1 MGEVSEYVC
10 VCVCVWGGGG
20 GLRKSHVK
28 RANAMIIIA
37 CVCSA
42 NLGVW
47 LINRPTGRG
56 RLKKAVR

>member
-1 MGEVSEYVC
+1 MC
-10 VCVCVWGGGG
+10 VGGGG
-20 GLRKSHVK
+20 GRGRGLRKSLVK

-37 CVCSA
+37 CLCSA

-56 RLKKAVR
+56 RLKKQSGKINCKRN